1 MKNLE
6 KGILL
11 EKVSFFY
18 ITDEKEGI
26 EAIRKLS
33 ESKYLY
39 IDTEVAVKSFKD
51 IDFFGDRV
59 RLIQIGN
66 EEDIFIF
73 DMFKVPQV
81 ADEIKQLLES
91 RGIVGHN
98 LKFDIKFLKT
108 NFDIFPRVVFD
119 TMIASQI
126 LSEGEDE
133 RHSLAAV
140 TYRLT
145 EHEMDKSQQ
154 ASAWGMKEL
163 TREQIEYS
171 AKDVEVLR
179 EIFSIQKERLN
190 SVETPHKATGKIR
203 DIFGIENA
211 VAAVEMA
218 FLPELAN
225 MELIGM
231 PVDEKSLKER
241 LRSAERE
248 YQREYIDFVRKYGV
262 DPFSP
267 QQVTRWLT
275 RLGLELPK
283 TQKGSLSS
291 QDSALRKYIDREE
304 VNYLLKIRSYKKVID
319 KLKELDKYCR
329 NGRIH
334 STFKQIGAPT
344 GRMASMHPNLQNIPH
359 ELRDIFRAPEGK
371 KLIIADYSQIELRI
385 AAEYVNDET
394 MIRAFQEGK
403 DLHRFTA
410 SLLTGKNYE
419 SITKEE
425 RQLAKAINFGLIY
438 GISPRSLMEYARN
451 NYEIEIT
458 YEQAQEFHRKFFEVY
473 QKFKEWHERVKENL
487 KEHNRITVVTLLGRR
502 IKARRFTDAVN
513 YPIQGTGSDL
523 LKMAV
528 AMFGKLKKDL
538 KANVVNLVHD
548 EIIVETDEK
557 TAFEAKNILAKSMEK
572 SGKILLKKVPVAFEI
587 EIVDNWA
594 EK

>member
-1 MKNLE
+1 M
-6 KGILL
+6 

-26 EAIRKLS
+26 EAVRKLS

-51 IDFFGDRV
+51 IDFFSDKV
-59 RLIQIGN
+59 RLIQVGD
-66 EEDIFIF
+66 EENIFIF

-91 RGIVGHN
+91 RGVVGHN

-163 TREQIEYS
+163 TREQLEYS

-179 EIFSIQKERLN
+179 EIFPIQKERLN

-225 MELIGM
+225 MELVGM

-248 YQREYIDFVRKYGV
+248 YQKEYIDFVRRYGV

-394 MIRAFQEGK
+394 MINAFQEGK

-419 SITKEE
+419 TITKEE

-473 QKFKEWHERVKENL
+473 QKFKEWHERVKKNL

-538 KANVVNLVHD
+538 KADVVNLVHD

-557 TAFEAKNILAKSMEK
+557 TAFDAKNILAKSMEK

-587 EIVDNWA
+587 EIVDSWA